1 MNRKL
6 KAFTLIELLFSLAL
20 IGLILSMGSASF
32 RIFLSFYHRYTGQ
45 VDYSYEAMIF
55 KDRLSLDMDKA
66 SLFEVQKDAGLDVL
80 YIYNE
85 QGISSYS
92 YQFQDSLVLRDNY
105 KSIDSFKLSLELV
118 QLNANSIKVIDKTL
132 ALDYSFS
139 LNKAAKA
146 RDITFTQTP

>member
-20 IGLILSMGSASF
+20 IGLILSMGTASF

-55 KDRLSLDMDKA
+55 KDRFSLDMDKA
-66 SLFEVQKDAGLDVL
+66 SLFEVQKDAGFDVL
-80 YIYNE
+80 YLYNE
-85 QGISSYS
+85 EGISSCS
-92 YQFQDSLVLRDNY
+92 YQFQDSLILRDNF

-118 QLNANSIKVIDKTL
+118 ELNAGSLKVIDKTL

>member
-20 IGLILSMGSASF
+20 IGLILSMGTASF

-66 SLFEVQKDAGLDVL
+66 SLFEVQKDTGLDVL
-80 YIYNE
+80 FLYNE
-85 QGISSYS
+85 EGISSCS
-92 YQFQDSLVLRDNY
+92 YQFQDSLILRDNF

-118 QLNANSIKVIDKTL
+118 ELNAGSLKVIDKTL

-146 RDITFTQTP
+146 RDITVNQTP